1 MVEIHKETLEQS
13 ELREWATDTSSFP
26 KDETDYSEHVQRK
39 LPRLYDE
46 VLPSSLRECAFLGPS
61 MQTFTNGWKPD
72 GVARGAELERVE
84 ASLFY
89 DQLKNN
95 VMEHC
100 LQELLE
106 KLNYLWG
113 GYGIPYNKRNS

>member
-84 ASLFY
+84 ASLY
-89 DQLKNN
+89 
-95 VMEHC
+95 
-100 LQELLE
+100 
-106 KLNYLWG
+106 
-113 GYGIPYNKRNS
+113 S